1 MKTIVL
7 FLLIFIIIPTNHFVK
22 QPHLKNKPMTKQQT
36 LETAT
41 LAGGCFWCMDA
52 IFEQVKG
59 VEKVVSGYTGGTKAN
74 PSYEEVCTGS
84 TGHAES
90 IQIHF
95 DPKVISYKEIL
106 LIFFTFH
113 DPTTLNR
120 QGADIGTQYRSA
132 IFYANAKQKS
142 EAQEMIK
149 SLTDKKIYEGNFV
162 TQLVPL
168 GEFYPA
174 EDYHQ
179 NYFAKNPHNGYCNAV
194 INPKVAKLRKNFSKY
209 LK

>member
-1 MKTIVL
+1 
-7 FLLIFIIIPTNHFVK
+7 
-22 QPHLKNKPMTKQQT
+22 MTKQQT

>member
-1 MKTIVL
+1 MKSIVL
-7 FLLIFIIIPTNHFVK
+7 SLLLFAIIPSNQFAREHNLKTQTMK
-22 QPHLKNKPMTKQQT
+22 QQQT
-36 LETAT
+36 LETAN

-59 VEKVVSGYTGGTKAN
+59 VEKVTSGYTGGTKAN
-74 PSYEEVCTGS
+74 PTYEEVCTGT
-84 TGHAES
+84 TGHAET

-106 LIFFTFH
+106 LLFFTFH

-132 IFYANAKQKS
+132 IFYSNAKQKS
-142 EAQEMIK
+142 EAEEMIK
-149 SLTDKKIYEGNFV
+149 ELTNKKIYDSKIITRLE
-162 TQLVPL
+162 PL
-168 GEFYPA
+168 TEFYPA

-194 INPKVAKLRKNFSKY
+194 INPKVAKLRKNFVKY